1 MTSALNDPTRATG
14 RGVVPVTATLLGTIA
29 LQTAVPPFATDMYTP
44 AFPEVTVDLATT
56 ASLVGLTLTAFFIG
70 FAGGQLVGGPWS
82 DQRGRRVPLI
92 VGGIVCLLGA
102 VVCALAPSIWVL
114 VAGRVIQGVGGG
126 IAAAVARAV
135 VVDVARGDLLA
146 RVMSILQALGGL
158 APMVAPIVGALVI
171 TVATW
176 RSVFWVLAGLG
187 ALMVLTAIWFV
198 PETLAP
204 ERRHGGGLRR
214 SVAGIGEVLRVRPY
228 VGYMLTGTFSGF
240 MMMGYIA
247 NSSYLLQVMKGM
259 DPITFSLF
267 FASTAFVQ
275 VLLSIINARLIGRF
289 RPRTMVI
296 VGLAASVVSVVALA
310 LGVLLWDT
318 PLVLTCV
325 AFMVMMGSQAF
336 VFGNAGALAAMQVTH
351 VAGAAAAVLGVAG
364 ALAMAASAPLA
375 SATGGQSAL
384 PMLGVMVA
392 GVVVAVISF
401 VTLTGRTAR
410 V

>member
-1 MTSALNDPTRATG
+1 MASSLHDPSRARTAA
-14 RGVVPVTATLLGTIA
+14 VPLTATLLGTIA

-44 AFPEVTVDLATT
+44 AFPRVTVDLDTT
-56 ASLVGLTLTAFFIG
+56 ASLVGLTLTAFFLG
-70 FAGGQLVGGPWS
+70 FAAGQLGGGPWS

-92 VGGIVCLLGA
+92 VGGFVCLLGA

-114 VAGRVIQGVGGG
+114 VAGRVVQGVGGG

-135 VVDVARGDLLA
+135 VVDVAQGDVLA
-146 RVMSILQALGGL
+146 RVMSVLQALGGI
-158 APMVAPIVGALVI
+158 APMVAPVLGALVI

-176 RSVFWVLAGLG
+176 REVFWVLAGLG
-187 ALMVLTAIWFV
+187 ALMVLTAVWFV

-259 DPITFSLF
+259 APITFSLF
-267 FASTAFVQ
+267 FASTAFAQ
-275 VLLSIINARLIGRF
+275 VLLSLVNARLVGRF
-289 RPRTMVI
+289 RPRTMVRF
-296 VGLAASVVSVVALA
+296 GLAASAVAVAVLG

-318 PLVLTCV
+318 PLLLTCA
-325 AFMVMMGSQAF
+325 AFLVMMGAQAF

-351 VAGAAAAVLGVAG
+351 VAGAAAAVQGVAG
-364 ALAMAASAPLA
+364 ALAMAAAAPLA
-375 SATGGQSAL
+375 SASGGQSAL

-392 GVVVAVISF
+392 GVVISAISF
-401 VTLTGRTAR
+401 ATLTRGAAR
-410 V
+410 S

>member
-1 MTSALNDPTRATG
+1 MSSSLPDASRARTAI
-14 RGVVPVTATLLGTIA
+14 PVTATLLGTIA

-44 AFPEVTVDLATT
+44 AFPEVTASLGTT

-70 FAGGQLVGGPWS
+70 FAAGQLGGGPWS

-92 VGGIVCLLGA
+92 VGGIVCLIGA
-102 VVCALAPSIWVL
+102 VTCALAPSIWVL

-135 VVDVARGDLLA
+135 VVDVAHGDLLA

-158 APMVAPIVGALVI
+158 APMVAPVVGALVI

-214 SVAGIGEVLRVRPY
+214 LMAGIGEVLRVRRY

-267 FASTAFVQ
+267 FASTAFGQ
-275 VLLSIINARLIGRF
+275 VVLSVVNARLIGRF
-289 RPRTMVI
+289 RPRTMVV
-296 VGLAASVVSVVALA
+296 VGLTASVVSVIALA

-318 PLVLTCV
+318 PLVLTMV

-336 VFGNAGALAAMQVTH
+336 VFGNAGAMAAMEVTH

-364 ALAMAASAPLA
+364 ALAMAAAAPLA
-375 SATGGQSAL
+375 SATGGQSAV
-384 PMLGVMVA
+384 PMLGVMVV
-392 GVVVAVISF
+392 GVVGSVISF
-401 VTLTGRTAR
+401 VTLTDRPVKA
-410 V
+410 

>member
-1 MTSALNDPTRATG
+1 MTSAPNDPAGATG
-14 RGVVPVTATLLGTIA
+14 RSVVPVTATLLGTIA

-44 AFPEVTVDLATT
+44 AFPEVTVDLGTT
-56 ASLVGLTLTAFFIG
+56 ASLVGLTLTAFFLG
-70 FAGGQLVGGPWS
+70 FAAGQLAGGPWS
-82 DQRGRRVPLI
+82 DQRGRRVPLM
-92 VGGIVCLLGA
+92 VGGIVCLIGA
-102 VVCALAPSIWVL
+102 IVCALAPSIWVL
-114 VAGRVIQGVGGG
+114 VAGRVVQGIGGG

-135 VVDVARGDLLA
+135 IVDVARGDLLA

-187 ALMVLTAIWFV
+187 ALMVLTAVWFV

-214 SVAGIGEVLRVRPY
+214 SVAGIGEVLRVRSY

-240 MMMGYIA
+240 MMMAYIA

-259 DPITFSLF
+259 DPLTFSLF

-275 VLLSIINARLIGRF
+275 VLLSVVNARLIGRF
-289 RPRTMVI
+289 RPRTMVM

-318 PLVLTCV
+318 PLVLTTA

-351 VAGAAAAVLGVAG
+351 VAGAAAAVLGVSA

-375 SATGGQSAL
+375 SATGGQSAV
-384 PMLGVMVA
+384 PMLGVMVV
-392 GVVVAVISF
+392 GVVIAVISF
-401 VTLTGRTAR
+401 VTLTGRPTR